1 MKMKI
6 PISQVLD
13 VDIQNLTRSKMFGE
27 DLKIKVAF
35 PAWWLKDPKGKMAS
49 QTESLWGF

>member
-6 PISQVLD
+6 PISQVL
-13 VDIQNLTRSKMFGE
+13 VADIQNLN
-27 DLKIKVAF
+27 LKIKV
-35 PAWWLKDPKGKMAS
+35 AWWLKDPKGKMAS

>member
-6 PISQVLD
+6 PISQVL
-13 VDIQNLTRSKMFGE
+13 VADIQNLN
-27 DLKIKVAF
+27 LKIKVAF
-35 PAWWLKDPKGKMAS
+35 PTWWLKDPKGKMAP